1 MTFSH
6 SSLIDALFN
15 AGPVVKLVIVILI
28 TASVV
33 SWSIIFERKVQFKRS
48 QKFMC
53 AFEQEFWCSD
63 NLTTL
68 FKKYSP
74 QKQHAAFAEIFTS
87 GFNEYQ
93 RLELCV
99 QMSPEARI
107 ENIERAMRIT
117 TNEQIESHEKN
128 LNILATI
135 GSVSPFIGLFGTVWG
150 IMNAFTQLSGAQ
162 QASIA
167 MVAPGISE
175 ALIATAI
182 GLFAAIPAVIAFNRY
197 THTVDVISQKM
208 DNFGESL
215 IKILHRDIHS

>member
-1 MTFSH
+1 MTLATPSI
-6 SSLIDALFN
+6 IDAVLN
-15 AGPVVKLVIVILI
+15 AGPVVKAVMLILLA
-28 TASVV
+28 TSVC
-33 SWSIIFERKVQFKRS
+33 SWSLIFQRKAQFKHTKKGMKS
-48 QKFMC
+48 
-53 AFEQEFWCSD
+53 FEKEFWSGD
-63 NLTTL
+63 NLATL
-68 FKKYSP
+68 FKKYP
-74 QKQHAAFAEIFTS
+74 VEQQHTAFAEIFAS

-93 RLELCV
+93 RLEQCH

-117 TNEQIESHEKN
+117 TNEQIESLEKN

-208 DNFGESL
+208 ENFGENL